1 MIVYYRTDFNIDFK
15 VSALNLANGT
25 KVYLTIKKS
34 VDADENDTSTI
45 LEKVVTTTQNH
56 QQTVTFT
63 FDSDSD
69 TDYAN
74 ILPDITYV
82 YGLLCQSPD
91 SSPNDKWL
99 PVELSDSSI
108 IFKRTVKNTR

>member
-1 MIVYYRTDFNIDFK
+1 MIVFYKTDFNLNFETQP
-15 VSALNLANGT
+15 LNLANGT
-25 KVYLTIKKS
+25 KVYLTIKRS
-34 VDADENDTSTI
+34 VDADEDDSSTI

-56 QQTVTFT
+56 QHNVVFT
-63 FDSDSD
+63 FDSD

-74 ILPDITYV
+74 ISPDINYV

-91 SSPNDKWL
+91 ANPNDRWL
-99 PVELSDSSI
+99 PVELSDPNI